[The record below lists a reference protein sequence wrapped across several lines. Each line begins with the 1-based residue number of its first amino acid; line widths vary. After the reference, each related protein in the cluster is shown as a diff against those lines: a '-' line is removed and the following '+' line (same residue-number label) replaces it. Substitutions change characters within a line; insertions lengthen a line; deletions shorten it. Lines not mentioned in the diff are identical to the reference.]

1 MYLSRIDKKSLKK
14 CHQYDQQ
21 FKLLLLLQIAK
32 QDTKKER
39 KHLKE
44 VKHHAES
51 KSWTPKATKD
61 VVSEQKDTSIDTA
74 AFL

>member
-1 MYLSRIDKKSLKK
+1 MI
-14 CHQYDQQ
+14 QIIV
-21 FKLLLLLQIAK
+21 FLLQIAK
-32 QDTKKER
+32 QDNKKER

-61 VVSEQKDTSIDTA
+61 VVSEIQSKPIVY
-74 AFL
+74 

>member
-1 MYLSRIDKKSLKK
+1 M
-14 CHQYDQQ
+14 
-21 FKLLLLLQIAK
+21 FLLQIAK

-61 VVSEQKDTSIDTA
+61 VVSSDLTLMAVFNSHLTFFSLI
-74 AFL
+74 